1 MRISISKA
9 CVGLTFLCM
18 TPTTG
23 FAEEKSYVCA
33 INEVYECVTVT
44 GCSRVSLA
52 DANVAGIMV
61 LDMEKKQLRSA
72 PLGGEPRVD
81 DIEGLSVTNKAILI
95 YGTGKRETDRTVS
108 ALISLETGNL
118 TAGIST
124 LGSGSIF
131 HCPRRPTPT
140 LVASLSEIAFTGR
153 CVAEDGFFHCGDLRS
168 VCGEERLFAPCR
180 GDNGTLR
187 VR

>member
-1 MRISISKA
+1 
-9 CVGLTFLCM
+9 M

-33 INEVYECVTVT
+33 INEVYECVTVS

-61 LDMEKKQLRSA
+61 LDIEKKQLRSA
-72 PLGGEPRVD
+72 PLVGGEARTD
-81 DIEGLSVTNKAILI
+81 DIEGLAVTDKAILI
-95 YGTGKRETDRTVS
+95 HGTGKRETDRTVS

-124 LGSGSIF
+124 LDSSI
-131 HCPRRPTPT
+131 
-140 LVASLSEIAFTGR
+140 SLLGNCSAQ
-153 CVAEDGFFHCGDLRS
+153 
-168 VCGEERLFAPCR
+168 P
-180 GDNGTLR
+180 
-187 VR
+187 

>member
-1 MRISISKA
+1 MI
-9 CVGLTFLCM
+9 
-18 TPTTG
+18 PTTG

-95 YGTGKRETDRTVS
+95 HGTGKRETDRTVS

-124 LGSGSIF
+124 LRFIDFTVGKLLS
-131 HCPRRPTPT
+131 PT
-140 LVASLSEIAFTGR
+140 LVRGGHWLLRQPLLAAGVLPFPPSRPLDWTMRARSR
-153 CVAEDGFFHCGDLRS
+153 RKLCV
-168 VCGEERLFAPCR
+168 VYQ
-180 GDNGTLR
+180 
-187 VR
+187 

>member
-1 MRISISKA
+1 
-9 CVGLTFLCM
+9 M

-81 DIEGLSVTNKAILI
+81 DIEGLSVTSKAILI
-95 YGTGKRETDRTVS
+95 HGTGKRETDRTVS

-124 LGSGSIF
+124 LESSI
-131 HCPRRPTPT
+131 
-140 LVASLSEIAFTGR
+140 SLLGNCSAQ
-153 CVAEDGFFHCGDLRS
+153 
-168 VCGEERLFAPCR
+168 P
-180 GDNGTLR
+180 
-187 VR
+187 

>member
-9 CVGLTFLCM
+9 CVALAFLCM

-33 INEVYECVTVT
+33 ISEVYECVTVT

-61 LDMEKKQLRSA
+61 LDTEKKQLRSA
-72 PLGGEPRVD
+72 PIGEEPRAD
-81 DIEGLSVTNKAILI
+81 DIEGLTVTDKSILI
-95 YGTGKRETDRTVS
+95 YGRGKRETERTVS
-108 ALISLETGNL
+108 ALISLDTGNL

-124 LGSGSIF
+124 PESSISLLGNCSAQ
-131 HCPRRPTPT
+131 P
-140 LVASLSEIAFTGR
+140 
-153 CVAEDGFFHCGDLRS
+153 
-168 VCGEERLFAPCR
+168 
-180 GDNGTLR
+180 
-187 VR
+187 

>member
-9 CVGLTFLCM
+9 CVALALLCM
-18 TPTTG
+18 APATG

-33 INEVYECVTVT
+33 INEVYECVTIT

-61 LDMEKKQLRSA
+61 LDIEKKQLRSA
-72 PLGGEPRVD
+72 PLGGEPRAD
-81 DIEGLSVTNKAILI
+81 DIEGLIVTNKAILI
-95 YGTGKRETDRTVS
+95 HGRGKRETDRTVS

-124 LGSGSIF
+124 PEFIDFPVGELLS
-131 HCPRRPTPT
+131 PTMSPPW
-140 LVASLSEIAFTGR
+140 R
-153 CVAEDGFFHCGDLRS
+153 
-168 VCGEERLFAPCR
+168 
-180 GDNGTLR
+180 
-187 VR
+187 

>member
-1 MRISISKA
+1 MRNAISKA
-9 CVGLTFLCM
+9 CVGLAFLCM
-18 TPTTG
+18 TPATG

-44 GCSRVSLA
+44 GCSRVSLQ

-95 YGTGKRETDRTVS
+95 YGTGKRETDRAVS

-124 LGSGSIF
+124 LDSSI
-131 HCPRRPTPT
+131 
-140 LVASLSEIAFTGR
+140 SLLGNCSAQ
-153 CVAEDGFFHCGDLRS
+153 
-168 VCGEERLFAPCR
+168 P
-180 GDNGTLR
+180 
-187 VR
+187 